1 MTYDIPT
8 PIPTKPERF
17 LDQVR
22 AVVRNRNLAYKTELT
37 YLLWIRRFIIFNEKR
52 HPREMA
58 EPEVE
63 AFLKYLA
70 VNRDVSLGT
79 QRVALNAVVFLY
91 RHVLDKPLADLEIAP
106 AKARKH
112 IPTVFSHQ
120 EAVNLIRQLDGVYR
134 SLLKISAEYHFHFA

>member
-1 MTYDIPT
+1 
-8 PIPTKPERF
+8 
-17 LDQVR
+17 
-22 AVVRNRNLAYKTELT
+22 
-37 YLLWIRRFIIFNEKR
+37 
-52 HPREMA
+52 MA

-134 SLLKISAEYHFHFA
+134 LIAQLMYGTGLRINETLRLRVKDIDFDNT